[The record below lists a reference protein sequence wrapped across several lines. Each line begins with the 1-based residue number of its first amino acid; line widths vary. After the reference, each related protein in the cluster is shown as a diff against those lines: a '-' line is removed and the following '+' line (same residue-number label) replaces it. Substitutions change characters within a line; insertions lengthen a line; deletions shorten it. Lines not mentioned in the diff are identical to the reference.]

1 MNPDHLKLLQRGVDA
16 WNAWRVKQASSVP
29 DLSGADL
36 HGVNLHEANFYEA
49 NLSGADLSGAN
60 LTGAN
65 LIEAKMPSPEEPS
78 SLRDAASKVAAWL
91 PGHWLSG
98 KWIETPTGAYHGN
111 CKACLHGAAVYIGG
125 SFGPELSRKLTR
137 LGYTI
142 RWNDSSGRTEADVIA
157 ALESI
162 AESSDDTQRC
172 VLQDPPGTR

>member
-1 MNPDHLKLLQRGVDA
+1 
-16 WNAWRVKQASSVP
+16 
-29 DLSGADL
+29 
-36 HGVNLHEANFYEA
+36 
-49 NLSGADLSGAN
+49 
-60 LTGAN
+60 
-65 LIEAKMPSPEEPS
+65 MPSPEEPS

-125 SFGPELSRKLTR
+125 SFGPELSRKLAR

-142 RWNDSSGRTEADVIA
+142 GWNDSSGRTEADVIA

-162 AESSDDTQRC
+162 AESSDDTRHQ
-172 VLQDPPGTR
+172 